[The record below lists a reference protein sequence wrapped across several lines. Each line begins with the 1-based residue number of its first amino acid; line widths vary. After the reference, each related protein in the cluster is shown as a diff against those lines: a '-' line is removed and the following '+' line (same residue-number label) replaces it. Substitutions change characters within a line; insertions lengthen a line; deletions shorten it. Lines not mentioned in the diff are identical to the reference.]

1 MSKILAFKLPE
12 QLSLESYAY
21 FTAQVTEERRAR
33 LARFFHKEDAYRSLF
48 GEILVRY
55 ILCSQLGQRN
65 GNIQFEENAFGKP
78 GVSGLPDFE
87 YNVSHSG
94 DWVLMIWGMNEGSL
108 GVDIEQIRPIDIQIA
123 ERFFSVEER
132 EALQAKSAGERQDFF
147 YDLWTLKESYIKAI
161 GTGLSRPLD
170 SFTVQQR
177 EDGNF
182 GLITEAE
189 SMYLQTYTIAPDYKA
204 AACSSCC
211 TLPETATFIKLS
223 ELYRSLY

>member
-21 FTAQVTEERRAR
+21 FTAQVSEARRAR

-65 GNIQFEENAFGKP
+65 GNIQFEENPFGKP

-123 ERFFSVEER
+123 ERFFLWRSER
-132 EALQAKSAGERQDFF
+132 RYRAS
-147 YDLWTLKESYIKAI
+147 
-161 GTGLSRPLD
+161 
-170 SFTVQQR
+170 
-177 EDGNF
+177 
-182 GLITEAE
+182 
-189 SMYLQTYTIAPDYKA
+189 
-204 AACSSCC
+204 
-211 TLPETATFIKLS
+211 LPGSGRIFL
-223 ELYRSLY
+223 

>member
-21 FTAQVTEERRAR
+21 FYSTGNRRTSCTARPV
-33 LARFFHKEDAYRSLF
+33 FFHKEDAYRSLF

-132 EALQAKSAGERQDFF
+132 EALQAKSAGERQDF
-147 YDLWTLKESYIKAI
+147 L
-161 GTGLSRPLD
+161 
-170 SFTVQQR
+170 
-177 EDGNF
+177 
-182 GLITEAE
+182 
-189 SMYLQTYTIAPDYKA
+189 
-204 AACSSCC
+204 
-211 TLPETATFIKLS
+211 
-223 ELYRSLY
+223 